1 MEKENVIVP
10 AEFADIC
17 PISDKDFH
25 NEMSILVEKPM
36 FQQVVKFV
44 MPDKKFSD
52 VSRLLLSLNSKQEF
66 QQKIM
71 APLVGGILAKTSD
84 GITFSNMECLD
95 KDTPYLHI
103 TNHRDI
109 VLDSAQLSYLLSSNG
124 YDTVEIAIGNNLLI
138 YDWITKLVSP
148 Q

>member
-36 FQQVVKFV
+36 FQHVVKFV

-52 VSRLLLSLNSKQEF
+52 VSRLL
-66 QQKIM
+66 
-71 APLVGGILAKTSD
+71 
-84 GITFSNMECLD
+84 
-95 KDTPYLHI
+95 
-103 TNHRDI
+103 
-109 VLDSAQLSYLLSSNG
+109 
-124 YDTVEIAIGNNLLI
+124 
-138 YDWITKLVSP
+138 
-148 Q
+148 

>member
-109 VLDSAQLSYLLSSNG
+109 VRDSAPLR
-124 YDTVEIAIGNNLLI
+124 DF
-138 YDWITKLVSP
+138 P
-148 Q
+148 